1 MKFPSKDVVDYV
13 KSKFPE
19 GSRVKLVHMNDP
31 YTKLPEGMQGTV
43 RHVDDMATVHVDW
56 DNGSG
61 LGAVYGEDVIQRV

>member
-1 MKFPSKDVVDYV
+1 MKFPSKDVIDYV
-13 KSKFPE
+13 KSKYPE

-31 YTKLPEGMQGTV
+31 YTKLPIGLLGTV
-43 RHVDDMATVHVDW
+43 RFVDDMATVHVGW

>member
-1 MKFPSKDVVDYV
+1 MKFPSKDVIDYV
-13 KSKFPE
+13 KSKYPE

-31 YTKLPEGMQGTV
+31 YTKLPTGLLGTV
-43 RHVDDMATVHVDW
+43 RFVDDMATVHVDW